1 MGTVY
6 IFLAEGFE
14 EIEALSVVDIL
25 RRAGT
30 SAKTVSVAGNNIV
43 AGAHGIS
50 VVADLVFEKANF
62 ADAAMLVLPGGMP
75 GASGLD
81 AHKGLRE
88 LILNFAKAN
97 KPLAAICAAPLVYG
111 NLGLLKGKHATCYPG
126 FEKFLEGAI
135 LTRDKAV
142 VKDGLFI
149 TAEGPAAAP
158 AFALEIVDYFL
169 GKEKANEIAK
179 GMLIRN

>member
-6 IFLAEGFE
+6 VFLAEGFE

-25 RRAGT
+25 RRAGINT
-30 SAKTVSVAGNNIV
+30 KTISITGNNV
-43 AGAHGIS
+43 VSGAHGIP
-50 VVADLVFEKANF
+50 VVADKNFDEESFAKAE
-62 ADAAMLVLPGGMP
+62 MLVLPGGMP

-88 LILNFAKAN
+88 LILNFDKAN

-111 NLGLLKGKHATCYPG
+111 NLGLLKGKQVTCYPG
-126 FEKFLEGAI
+126 FEKFLEGAV
-135 LTRDKAV
+135 LTNKAV

-149 TAEGPAAAP
+149 TANGPGAALS
-158 AFALEIVDYFL
+158 FALEIVNHFL
-169 GKEKANEIAK
+169 GKEKVDELVK
-179 GMLIRN
+179 GMMIQK

>member
-6 IFLAEGFE
+6 VFLAEGFE

-25 RRAGT
+25 RRAGIN
-30 SAKTVSVAGNNIV
+30 AKTVSVTGSSIV
-43 AGAHGIS
+43 SGAHGIS
-50 VVADLVFEKANF
+50 VVADKNFEEESF
-62 ADAAMLVLPGGMP
+62 ADAGMLVLPGGMP

-111 NLGLLKGKHATCYPG
+111 NLGLLKGKQATCYPG
-126 FEKFLEGAI
+126 FEKFLEGADI
-135 LTRDKAV
+135 NRNKPV
-142 VKDGLFI
+142 VRDGLFI
-149 TAEGPAAAP
+149 TAEGPAAAS

-169 GKEKANEIAK
+169 GKEKANEVAK

>member
-6 IFLAEGFE
+6 VFFAEGFE

-25 RRAGT
+25 RRANINVKMVSVTGC
-30 SAKTVSVAGNNIV
+30 KTVS
-43 AGAHGIS
+43 GAHGIP
-50 VVADLVFEKANF
+50 VVTDNLFEDENFSKAG
-62 ADAAMLVLPGGMP
+62 MLVLPGGMP
-75 GASGLD
+75 GATGLD

-88 LILNFAKAN
+88 LILNFAEVD

-111 NLGLLKGKHATCYPG
+111 NLGLLKGKKATCYPG

-135 LTRDKAV
+135 LSRDKAV
-142 VKDGLFI
+142 VKDGHLI

-158 AFALEIVDYFL
+158 AFALEIVSFFL
-169 GKEKANEIAK
+169 GKEKADEIAA
-179 GMLIRN
+179 GMLVRK

>member
-6 IFLAEGFE
+6 VFLAEGFE
-14 EIEALSVVDIL
+14 EIEAISVIDIL
-25 RRAGT
+25 RRAGIYT
-30 SAKTVSVAGNNIV
+30 KTISITGNKIV
-43 AGAHGIS
+43 LGAHAIP
-50 VVADLVFEKANF
+50 VVSENIFEEENF
-62 ADAAMLVLPGGMP
+62 AKAEMLILPGGMP

-88 LILNFAKAN
+88 LILDFAKAN

-111 NLGLLKGKHATCYPG
+111 NLGLLKGKLATCYPG
-126 FEKFLEGAI
+126 FEKFLEGAL
-135 LTRDKAV
+135 LTRENAV
-142 VKDGLFI
+142 VRDGLLI

-158 AFALEIVDYFL
+158 AFALEIVAFFA

-179 GMLIRN
+179 GMIVRN

>member
-25 RRAGT
+25 RRAGI

-50 VVADLVFEKANF
+50 VVADQVFEKASF

-88 LILNFAKAN
+88 LILSFAKAN
-97 KPLAAICAAPLVYG
+97 KPLIPAEIQLARVIVIGPTTMRMSGTMMSTVNSG
-111 NLGLLKGKHATCYPG
+111 M
-126 FEKFLEGAI
+126 EKLRTIAGSLASCRSRCDCI
-135 LTRDKAV
+135 H
-142 VKDGLFI
+142 
-149 TAEGPAAAP
+149 TAKMIGTTE
-158 AFALEIVDYFL
+158 ET
-169 GKEKANEIAK
+169 
-179 GMLIRN
+179 